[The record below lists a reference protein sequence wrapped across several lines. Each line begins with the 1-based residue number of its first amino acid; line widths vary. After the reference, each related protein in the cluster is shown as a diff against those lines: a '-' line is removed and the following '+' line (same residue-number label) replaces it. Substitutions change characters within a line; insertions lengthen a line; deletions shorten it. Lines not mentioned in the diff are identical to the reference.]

1 MKRGRKLNTF
11 TVEEALSLF
20 ARAGNDDQRMEIL
33 ERLTLARLR
42 ELAKEQGIALE
53 FNIKKELVISL
64 IMKELSQRQEA
75 EPVEPEAREP
85 EQQRQEARETAAE
98 RKARLEREMRE
109 REAAA
114 ANSEIQEE
122 LQKGDFPF
130 NQLRQLAGV
139 SQAEVARAIRCN
151 LDDYLNVEYWGRG
164 KGVSRLIA
172 AKARKYL
179 TDCIR
184 RGYT

>member
-1 MKRGRKLNTF
+1 MGRKLNTF
-11 TVEEALSLF
+11 TVEEALKLF
-20 ARAGNDDQRMEIL
+20 ARAGNDDQRREIL

-53 FNIKKELVISL
+53 CNIKKELVISL

-85 EQQRQEARETAAE
+85 EVQRQEVRETAAD

-114 ANSEIQEE
+114 KPEVQADIQIYN
-122 LQKGDFPF
+122 LPHS
-130 NQLRQLAGV
+130 QLRQLAGV
-139 SQAEVARAIRCN
+139 SQQEVADAIRCN

-179 TDCIR
+179 TDCIIR
-184 RGYT
+184 QKYP

>member
-1 MKRGRKLNTF
+1 MGRKANTF

-20 ARAGNDDQRMEIL
+20 ARAGNDDQRREILDRLTL
-33 ERLTLARLR
+33 ERLR
-42 ELAKEQGIALE
+42 EFAGLNGIK
-53 FNIKKELVISL
+53 IKCRDTKTVAIDL
-64 IMKELSQRQEA
+64 IMKELPLIAA
-75 EPVEPEAREP
+75 EPETREP
-85 EQQRQEARETAAE
+85 EQQRQEVRETAAE
-98 RKARLEREMRE
+98 RKARLEQEMRE

-114 ANSEIQEE
+114 AKPEAQEDTQIE
-122 LQKGDFPF
+122 DLPL

-139 SQAEVARAIRCN
+139 SQQEVAKAIRCN

-179 TDCIR
+179 TDCIIR
-184 RGYT
+184 QKYP

>member
-1 MKRGRKLNTF
+1 MGRKANTF

-20 ARAGNDDQRMEIL
+20 ARAGNDDQRREIL

-53 FNIKKELVISL
+53 FNIKKEFVINL
-64 IMKELSQRQEA
+64 IMKELSQRHET
-75 EPVEPEAREP
+75 ELEAREP
-85 EQQRQEARETAAE
+85 EEQRQEVRETTAE
-98 RKARLEREMRE
+98 RKARLEQEMRE

-114 ANSEIQEE
+114 AKPEAQEDTQIE
-122 LQKGDFPF
+122 DLPL

-139 SQAEVARAIRCN
+139 SQQEVAKAIRCN

-172 AKARKYL
+172 AKA
-179 TDCIR
+179 
-184 RGYT
+184 

>member
-1 MKRGRKLNTF
+1 MGRKLNTF
-11 TVEEALSLF
+11 TVDEALKLF
-20 ARAGNDDQRMEIL
+20 ARAGNDDQRRESL
-33 ERLTLARLR
+33 DRLTLARLR
-42 ELAKEQGIALE
+42 ELAKERGIALE
-53 FNIKKELVISL
+53 FNIKKEFVINL

-75 EPVEPEAREP
+75 EPEAREP
-85 EQQRQEARETAAE
+85 EEQRQEVIETAAD

-114 ANSEIQEE
+114 AAAAKPEVLQDIQIDD
-122 LQKGDFPF
+122 LPL

-164 KGVSRLIA
+164 KGVSRQIA

-179 TDCIR
+179 TGCVR
-184 RGYT
+184 RRYT

>member
-1 MKRGRKLNTF
+1 MGRKFNTF
-11 TVEEALSLF
+11 TVEEALKLF
-20 ARAGNDDQRMEIL
+20 ARAGNDDQRREIL
-33 ERLTLARLR
+33 ERLTFERLR
-42 ELAKEQGIALE
+42 EFAGLNGIK
-53 FNIKKELVISL
+53 IKYRDTKTVAINL
-64 IMKELSQRQEA
+64 IMKELPLIAA
-75 EPVEPEAREP
+75 EPETREP
-85 EQQRQEARETAAE
+85 EQQRQEVRETAAE
-98 RKARLEREMRE
+98 RKARLEQEMRE

-114 ANSEIQEE
+114 AAAKLKVLQDIQIDD
-122 LQKGDFPF
+122 LPL

-184 RGYT
+184 RRYT

>member
-20 ARAGNDDQRMEIL
+20 ARAGNDDQRREIL
-33 ERLTLARLR
+33 DRLTLARLR
-42 ELAKEQGIALE
+42 ELAKEHGIALE
-53 FNIKKELVISL
+53 FNIKKEFVINL
-64 IMKELSQRQEA
+64 IMKELSQRHE
-75 EPVEPEAREP
+75 V
-85 EQQRQEARETAAE
+85 RETAAD

-114 ANSEIQEE
+114 AKLEVQEE

-130 NQLRQLAGV
+130 SQFRRQAGL
-139 SQAEVARAIRCN
+139 SQAEVARAIGCE
-151 LDDYLNVEYWGRG
+151 LEDYLTVEYWGRG
-164 KGVSRLIA
+164 KGSSRLIA

-184 RGYT
+184 WGYT